1 MFILSLVFGNNF
13 SNLESPKIEKNSVG
27 YYQTNVCEFSF
38 SEFLQSNVNNTDYT
52 LISDLSSSI
61 NCFFKINSADVINNQ
76 IKVYVGSH
84 LILDFLLQSFFWIFL
99 ISLIPKKTFR
109 RFRYSN
115 FSLFILGSL
124 MYINLLSDERYYIS
138 AKIKNFN
145 NTITLDNY
153 FLLSYFLSLCL
164 VLLLLRDV
172 VTPRVS
178 SILNFLPFI
187 FLLQGTYSTLNVNF
201 FLIVF
206 SFFGLLSF
214 FEGNIPKKSIA
225 IFSFFLLLWIYNLQE
240 NSLLFDVDKIKGFT
254 STSYN
259 LYSIIFWSI
268 LFFLTLFGMF
278 FILDSSRNSFDF
290 KLFTKNALITGS
302 LLITVGIFSAVNPI
316 NNYLSYFF
324 FGLNKKPSQSLDS
337 VGQNAWRGLSP
348 SAEAV
353 GEFFGFVLL
362 LVVLLIFF
370 QDYYPTK
377 FEILLILFNCYGL
390 YRSNNFSSVLTLMGL
405 SILAFIFK
413 NIQNNKI
420 RLISIFS
427 LIIIVVS
434 SYLVVFNT
442 SSYTQASNKLLQE
455 ALTVSEVDYLEG
467 NNFGQTT
474 VDLYQYGELLEN
486 VQTKEK
492 ISSTLYFFT
501 NQFNNSTLKNIPN
514 FTSVL
519 SVVSVPINRTE
530 KWGIFISKY
539 NPNLMELLFGYGPS
553 QLADYY
559 LGFETKINT
568 GLVLPHSSLLTYLI
582 FFGIF
587 GTTLLASCVFINLKK
602 VKSYNLYLFL
612 SLFLIVNLLKSDSLL
627 YVSTFLTFIFIVNL
641 HKLQPVEF
649 DVENKL

>member
-1 MFILSLVFGNNF
+1 M
-13 SNLESPKIEKNSVG
+13 
-27 YYQTNVCEFSF
+27 
-38 SEFLQSNVNNTDYT
+38 
-52 LISDLSSSI
+52 
-61 NCFFKINSADVINNQ
+61 
-76 IKVYVGSH
+76 YV
-84 LILDFLLQSFFWIFL
+84 
-99 ISLIPKKTFR
+99 
-109 RFRYSN
+109 
-115 FSLFILGSL
+115 
-124 MYINLLSDERYYIS
+124 NLLSDERYYIS
-138 AKIKNFN
+138 ANIKNFN
-145 NTITLDNY
+145 SAVTLDNY
-153 FLLSYFLSLCL
+153 FLLSYFLSLYI

-172 VTPRVS
+172 ITPRVS

-187 FLLQGTYSTLNVNF
+187 FLLQGTYNTLNMNF

-225 IFSFFLLLWIYNLQE
+225 LFSFFLLLWIYNLQE
-240 NSLLFDVDKIKGFT
+240 NNLLFDVDKIKGFT
-254 STSYN
+254 GTSYN
-259 LYSIIFWSI
+259 LYSIIFWAI

-278 FILDSSRNSFDF
+278 FILDSSKNSFDF

-302 LLITVGIFSAVNPI
+302 LLIALGIFSAVNPI

-324 FGLNKKPSQSLDS
+324 LGLNKKPSQSLDS

-353 GEFFGFVLL
+353 GEYFGFILL

-370 QDYYPTK
+370 QDYFPTK
-377 FEILLILFNCYGL
+377 FEMFLILFNCYGL
-390 YRSNNFSSVLTLMGL
+390 YKSNNFSSVLTLIGL
-405 SILAFIFK
+405 SVLAFVFK
-413 NIQNNKI
+413 NIRNNKI

-427 LIIIVVS
+427 LIIILVS
-434 SYLVVFNT
+434 SYLVIFNT

-455 ALTVSEVDYLEG
+455 ALLVSEVDYLEG

-501 NQFNNSTLKNIPN
+501 KQFNDSTLKNIPN

-539 NPNLMELLFGYGPS
+539 NPNLMQLLFGYGPS

-559 LGFETKINT
+559 LGFETKLNT

-587 GTTLLASCVFINLKK
+587 GTLLLASCVLINLNR
-602 VKSYNLYLFL
+602 VKNYNLYLFL
-612 SLFLIVNLLKSDSLL
+612 CLFFIVNLLKSDSLL
-627 YVSTFLTFIFIVNL
+627 YVSTFLMFIFILNI
-641 HKLQPVEF
+641 HKIRPSEFNVEK
-649 DVENKL
+649 KL